1 MRPGEVGEIV
11 YREDEILVAVVPAD
25 PAAPPELDYLT
36 GWAAGKLASGQLP
49 GLVVLGEL
57 PGNASGQ
64 VLKHELRAR
73 YGDSPQNGGS
83 SE

>member
-1 MRPGEVGEIV
+1 VRPGEVL
-11 YREDEILVAVVPAD
+11 YRGPVRAAEESFLYVVD
-25 PAAPPELDYLT
+25 RNKDMIIS
-36 GWAAGKLASGQLP
+36 GWTAGKLASSTKPIGI
-49 GLVVLGEL
+49 VVLGGL
-57 PGNASGQ
+57 PRNASGK